1 MQVNF
6 ESRGDCPSLPS
17 VPRKKPKCMQEEIV
31 LKWSVR
37 CFVII
42 SVIGFVCYELKLAF
56 FD

>member
-6 ESRGDCPSLPS
+6 ESRGDSPSLPS
-17 VPRKKPKCMQEEIV
+17 VPRKKPKCMQEEII

-37 CFVII
+37 VFVMI
-42 SVIGFVCYELKLAF
+42 SVIGFVCYEIKLAF

>member
-6 ESRGDCPSLPS
+6 ESRGDSPSLPS
-17 VPRKKPKCMQEEIV
+17 VPRKKPKCMQEEIM

-37 CFVII
+37 VFVII
-42 SVIGFVCYELKLAF
+42 SVIGFICYEMKLAF